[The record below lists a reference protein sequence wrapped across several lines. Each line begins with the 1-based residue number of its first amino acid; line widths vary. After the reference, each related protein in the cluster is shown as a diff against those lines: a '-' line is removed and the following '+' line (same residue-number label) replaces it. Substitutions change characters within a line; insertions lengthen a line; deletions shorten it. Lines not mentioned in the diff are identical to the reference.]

1 MEETPNTLHT
11 ETVQSAE
18 KPLQSDSFSQKVSI
32 FKREATKSL
41 NMKKIFKGVLCIFLW
56 IGMAWSGLMVLCL
69 FIREDPALFVMMALA
84 CGIGSIPL
92 YNKFLRGVAVS
103 KRCRRILKG
112 ASTHPM
118 TQKIVHI
125 VLLIVSWMLNL
136 YGLLAACLLL
146 AHVAT
151 GYGYLAH
158 IYAVDS
164 RSCHG
169 ALFIL
174 LKLSIFYYAYRRDK
188 QGFTRS
194 RSMQR
199 LLQIDKVVSLFA
211 AFLVSMLDMN
221 TSVMYYF
228 VGRLW

>member
-1 MEETPNTLHT
+1 
-11 ETVQSAE
+11 
-18 KPLQSDSFSQKVSI
+18 
-32 FKREATKSL
+32 
-41 NMKKIFKGVLCIFLW
+41 
-56 IGMAWSGLMVLCL
+56 
-69 FIREDPALFVMMALA
+69 
-84 CGIGSIPL
+84 
-92 YNKFLRGVAVS
+92 
-103 KRCRRILKG
+103 
-112 ASTHPM
+112 
-118 TQKIVHI
+118 
-125 VLLIVSWMLNL
+125 MLNL
-136 YGLLAACLLL
+136 YGLFAACLLL

-151 GYGYLAH
+151 GYGCLAH
-158 IYAVDS
+158 IYAIDS

-221 TSVMYYF
+221 TSVMYYL